1 MHTHHSGPHSGR
13 GVSRRDALKAGGAL
27 LVSFS
32 FARVPSSAFAQA
44 QAVAAQGRRPVDS
57 GEVDG
62 LLAIHADGSVTLY
75 TSKVDVG
82 TGIRIALAQ
91 MAAEEL
97 GVDPTRVS
105 VIEGDTDT
113 CPDQGGTGGSTGLVR
128 GGVEIQAAAAT
139 ARRALLQMGAAQ
151 LNRPVADLTIVNGD
165 VRPHAG
171 GSGVAIGSLIGDRR
185 FSLKVDRNAPLT
197 PASQRIAIGK
207 PLPRP
212 DVPAKCTGRHVY
224 VQDFALPDMLHGRV
238 IRPAS
243 IGATLAS
250 VDESSLRG
258 IPDARVVRVQNFLA
272 VVAKDEWAAVRA
284 AAALKATWSERAT
297 LPGHEGLDRFSR
309 TAPLERD
316 QEIVNRGNAA
326 DVSRRAP
333 KTLSATYFWPF
344 QSHAS
349 LGPSCAVA
357 DVRPDGHA
365 TVWTASQGTHG
376 LRTTLSKVFGIT
388 PDKLRVVFLD
398 GSGSYGTNGTDHV
411 AADALLLSKTVGRP
425 VRVQWMRPDEH
436 GWDPKGPQQLLDVRA
451 ALDSDGTLVAWETEM
466 WVPNAAPGARALL
479 AADAA
484 GVPQEHGTGSGA
496 ITQNGDPPYA
506 CDNVRV
512 VAHLIKDTPLQLSN
526 LRAPGKI
533 ANVFAVEGFTDEI
546 AASER
551 VDAVEFRLK
560 RLSDPRA
567 IEAITR
573 TAAAFTWDTRPSPN
587 PARRLST
594 GLGAG
599 TLLVGRGIA
608 YMRYKQMENYVAIA
622 MEVAVNPSTGHIQVR
637 RVTCAHDCGTVVNPD
652 GLRNQIE
659 GCIVQTLSRALHEEV
674 TFDRSRVT
682 SIDWASYPI
691 LRFPEAPSVEVILID
706 RPEQPLVGAGEAAT
720 APVAAALANAV
731 FDATGVR
738 LRTVPFTP
746 ARVKAA
752 LAAGRTL
759 PAVANALAGPPY
771 L

>member
-1 MHTHHSGPHSGR
+1 MKMHDTI
-13 GVSRRDALKAGGAL
+13 SRRDLLKAGGAIV
-27 LVSFS
+27 VSFA
-32 FARVPSSAFAQA
+32 FPLTVRDAFAQTA
-44 QAVAAQGRRPVDS
+44 PRAGARPVDS

-82 TGIRIALAQ
+82 TGIRIAFAQ

-97 GVDPTRVS
+97 GVSPSRVT
-105 VIEGDTDT
+105 VVEGDTDT

-139 ARRALLQMGAAQ
+139 ARRALLQMGAAR
-151 LNRPVADLTIVNGD
+151 LNLPVSELTISDGEVRALAPSAVNEPRSRGI
-165 VRPHAG
+165 G
-171 GSGVAIGSLIGDRR
+171 IGSLIGDRL

-197 PASQRIAIGK
+197 PAAQRVAIGK
-207 PLPRP
+207 PLLRP

-224 VQDFALPDMLHGRV
+224 VQDFTLPGMLHGRIV
-238 IRPAS
+238 RPPS
-243 IGATLAS
+243 IGATLVS

-258 IPDARVVRVQNFLA
+258 IPDVRVVRVENFLA
-272 VVAKDEWAAVRA
+272 VVAKDEWAAARA
-284 AAALKATWSERAT
+284 ATTLKASWNEQTR

-316 QEIVNRGNAA
+316 QEILNRGNAA
-326 DVSRRAP
+326 DVSRRAA
-333 KTLSATYFWPF
+333 KTMSATYFWPF

-357 DVRPDGHA
+357 DVRADGSA
-365 TVWTASQGTHG
+365 TVWTASQGVHG
-376 LRTTLSKVFGIT
+376 LRGNLSKVFGI
-388 PDKLRVVFLD
+388 PPEKLRVVFLD
-398 GSGSYGTNGTDHV
+398 GSGSYGTNGGDHV
-411 AADALLLSKTVGRP
+411 AADALLLSKTIGQP
-425 VRVQWMRPDEH
+425 VRVQWMRHDEH

-451 ALDSDGTLVAWETEM
+451 SLDGDGRIVAWETEM

-479 AADAA
+479 SAEAA
-484 GVPQEHGTGSGA
+484 GLQQEHGTGSGA

-506 CDNVRV
+506 VDNVRV

-546 AASER
+546 AAAQR

-560 RLSDPRA
+560 RLSDRRA
-567 IEAITR
+567 IDAITR
-573 TAAAFTWDTRPSPN
+573 TAAAFKWDARPSPN
-587 PARRLST
+587 PRARQAPST
-594 GLGAG
+594 SLG
-599 TLLVGRGIA
+599 TSNLLVGRGIA
-608 YMRYKQMENYVAIA
+608 YMRYKQMENYVAMA
-622 MEVAVNPSTGHIQVR
+622 MEVAVNPATGQIQVR
-637 RVTCAHDCGTVVNPD
+637 RVTCSHDCGLVVNPD
-652 GLRNQIE
+652 GLRNQVE

-674 TFDRSRVT
+674 KFDRSRVT
-682 SIDWASYPI
+682 SVDWTTYPI
-691 LRFPEAPSVEVILID
+691 LRFPEAPAVDVILID
-706 RPEQPLVGAGEAAT
+706 RPNEPLVGAGEAAT

-752 LAAGRTL
+752 LA
-759 PAVANALAGPPY
+759 NA
-771 L
+771 